1 MFANVGQFHVK
12 NVQLAQSFWLL
23 FIVFLDKIWAEF
35 WAILQNHQVTLVGV
49 QDWMP
54 KPENKKQKFSFYSA
68 VKRIITNP
76 LFRRFK
82 KEKSVFFVANRSL
95 CVCIKCNTW
104 HRNYPQS
111 D

>member
-54 KPENKKQKFSFYSA
+54 KPENKNFHSIPRLNESLRIPFFDDLKKK
-68 VKRIITNP
+68 KR
-76 LFRRFK
+76 F
-82 KEKSVFFVANRSL
+82 FFVANRSL